1 MKLSVEFPS
10 IAFRE
15 GPDAVAR
22 MARAIEEI
30 GYDEIAVFDHVVMG
44 WPTTTREAPRYPSRM
59 PVLEPLV
66 LLGFAA
72 AVTSRIGLSTEVLVL
87 PQRQAVLVAK
97 QVSTIDTL
105 SGGRMRLGVGVGWQ
119 ECEFEALGL
128 GWEDRGRRMDEAIA
142 VLRSCWE
149 DERIDYTGDHHRLDA
164 IAMDPKPPQ
173 GGGLPIWV
181 GGDAPVAH
189 RRAGRLGDGWMGTTG
204 VPDEVIRTGITTI
217 RRTAESCGR
226 DPDAIG
232 LQLMLAL
239 PPTDEAGKSF
249 YGDTDAVLRRAET
262 VRSMGF
268 HWAAVNATAIY
279 QSGARSVDAMID
291 RLAALHGPLREATG

>member
-1 MKLSVEFPS
+1 
-10 IAFRE
+10 
-15 GPDAVAR
+15 
-22 MARAIEEI
+22 
-30 GYDEIAVFDHVVMG
+30 
-44 WPTTTREAPRYPSRM
+44 M

-128 GWEDRGRRMDEAIA
+128 GWEARGRRMDEAIA

-149 DERIDYTGDHHRLDA
+149 DERIVYTGDHHRLDA

-173 GGGLPIWV
+173 GRGLPIWV